1 MSYQQLCLHIS
12 KRKKNDIKHFV
23 FILHLQTPSLFTSLV
38 LKLKKSVGLLLW
50 YVWTNPGW
58 HWVDSRHWAGPLVSA
73 LVSVGVLFFFFFV
86 NAISLDHDVIG
97 TSRSVGRA
105 WKLFLVLVTL
115 KVKIICCFCLFCF
128 VFDKKKT
135 TTKKK
140 TLVVSPSTTMS
151 EVRLNMTI
159 KALTG
164 LKVLIG
170 LTDQPTNHTWGGH
183 FVFGADFVGV
193 SISPTVSFFMI
204 FLKSLSNF
212 AHDAWISYLRID

>member
-1 MSYQQLCLHIS
+1 MSTHSICICGEIRKISILLDWKKKCLINS
-12 KRKKNDIKHFV
+12 YACTSVKEKNDIKHFV

-73 LVSVGVLFFFFFV
+73 LVSVVVLFFFFFV

-97 TSRSVGRA
+97 TSRSVGYA

-128 VFDKKKT
+128 VFDKKKA

-140 TLVVSPSTTMS
+140 L
-151 EVRLNMTI
+151 
-159 KALTG
+159 
-164 LKVLIG
+164 
-170 LTDQPTNHTWGGH
+170 
-183 FVFGADFVGV
+183 
-193 SISPTVSFFMI
+193 
-204 FLKSLSNF
+204 
-212 AHDAWISYLRID
+212 